1 VNVFTIASHP
11 KERHMTARYSIRFA
25 SAGFLALSLLAA
37 VITASPASET
47 RVPVKLSSGRVTIAG
62 TSNIHDYTA
71 STTDLRIVRL
81 QVADGV
87 IGSNFWDEV
96 VKPGAIESFEVA
108 IAADSLSSPREGL
121 DKNMYKALKVK
132 EFPDITFRL
141 IRFEGT
147 ADPGLLRAKGVLT
160 VAGVEREVALDLK
173 TARRDLNF
181 SVSGTLSLLMTDYG
195 IAPPKA
201 MLGMLKTDPKV
212 TVTFETVLTIPLT

>member
-1 VNVFTIASHP
+1 MSA
-11 KERHMTARYSIRFA
+11 RHSIRFA
-25 SAGFLALSLLAA
+25 FAGLLALSLLAA

-47 RVPVKLSSGRVTIAG
+47 RVPVKLASGRVAIAG

-71 STTDLRIVRL
+71 STTDVRIVRL
-81 QVADGV
+81 QLADGV
-87 IGSNFWDEV
+87 SGPNFWDEI

-108 IAADSLSSPREGL
+108 IAAGSLSSPREGL

-141 IRFEGT
+141 IRFDGGT
-147 ADPGLLRAKGVLT
+147 DPGALRAKGVLT
-160 VAGVEREVALDLK
+160 IAGVDREVALDLK
-173 TARRDLNF
+173 TARHDLTF
-181 SVSGTLSLLMTDYG
+181 TVTGSLPLLMTDYG

-212 TVTFETVLTIPLT
+212 TVTFETVLTIPMT

>member
-1 VNVFTIASHP
+1 
-11 KERHMTARYSIRFA
+11 MTARHSVRFA
-25 SAGFLALSLLAA
+25 SAGFLALTLFAA
-37 VITASPASET
+37 MLTASPASET
-47 RVPVKLSSGRVTIAG
+47 RVAVKLSSGRVTIAG

-71 STTDLRIVRL
+71 STTDIRIVRL

-87 IGSNFWDEV
+87 TGPNFWDEI

-108 IAADSLSSPREGL
+108 IAAGSLSSPREGL

-132 EFPDITFRL
+132 EFPQITFRL
-141 IRFEGT
+141 IRFEGG
-147 ADPGLLRAKGVLT
+147 ADPGALRAKGVLT
-160 VAGVEREVALDLK
+160 IAGIEREVAFDLK
-173 TARRDLNF
+173 TTRHDLNF
-181 SVSGTLSLLMTDYG
+181 TVSGSLPLLMTDYG